1 MPRPWNC
8 NITAFVRM
16 VLVCCLLPVSGA
28 AQLTPGQAAGKQI
41 YNEGASPSGRPIEAV
56 LGEGSTRVPGK
67 LMLCASCH
75 GFDGKGRP
83 EGGVTPSIITWEA
96 LTAPLRSTDTLGHRR
111 PAYNLL
117 SLRRAI
123 THGVDPLGKG
133 LGVAM
138 PRYQISPR
146 DLNNLIEY
154 LKVLGRESEPGLTA
168 SSVRLGTIVPAGA
181 PFAISGQHSVA
192 LLKAYFDELNQQGG
206 VYGRR
211 LELLVLQV
219 SGSQQEIERQAEQF
233 VRNNNLFA
241 MAGILAPG
249 AEAGLAD
256 LMERLGVPTI
266 SAFALNSEEDAAS
279 RSKSFYLLSGLSQQ
293 ARVLVKFAGDHTRDL
308 AEKTAVV
315 YPESMADLAGQVM
328 DQCRTVSMGNVMPLK
343 YSKFESAQFAESLSR
358 QNVRTVFFLGRGSEL
373 TEMLANAPSLHWN
386 PTVFQPGPL
395 AGEDVLRIAAAFDD
409 HVFLSFPTLPSDLE
423 PEAVSEYNSLAAKHK
438 LGRAQ
443 PARSLAILASAK
455 VLTEGLRRSGQQLG
469 REKFIATLAAMYGFQ
484 TGLTPP
490 ISFGATK
497 RIGALGAYVVKLD
510 LKNKT
515 FVPVES
521 WVSP

>member
-1 MPRPWNC
+1 MLRPWSL
-8 NITAFVRM
+8 NITAFAGM
-16 VLVCCLLPVSGA
+16 VLVGCLLPLSGA
-28 AQLTPGQAAGKQI
+28 AQLTPAQAAGKQI
-41 YNEGASPSGRPIEAV
+41 YNEGTSPSGRPLEAI
-56 LGEGSTRVPGK
+56 LGEGSTRVPAT

-83 EGGVTPSIITWEA
+83 EGGITPSIITWDA
-96 LTAPLRSTDTLGHRR
+96 LTTALRSANAMGHRR

-138 PRYQISPR
+138 PRYQMSPR

-154 LKVLGRESEPGLTA
+154 LKVLGKEFEPGLTA
-168 SSVRLGTIVPAGA
+168 TSIRLGTIVAAEG

-206 VYGRR
+206 IYGRR
-211 LELLVLQV
+211 LELLVMQA
-219 SGSQQEIERQAEQF
+219 SGTPQEITRQAEDF
-233 VRNNNLFA
+233 VRKSNLFA
-241 MAGILAPG
+241 MVGILVPG
-249 AEAGLAD
+249 AETRLAD
-256 LMERLGVPTI
+256 LMERLGVPTVG
-266 SAFALNSEEDAAS
+266 AFASNSEADAAG

-293 ARVLVKFAGDHTRDL
+293 ARVLVKFAGDHARDL
-308 AEKTAVV
+308 ADKVAVV
-315 YPESMADLAGQVM
+315 YPESMADLAGLVM
-328 DQCRTVSMGNVMPLK
+328 EQCRTVSMADVTPLK
-343 YSKFESAQFAESLSR
+343 YSKFEAARFAGSLAG
-358 QNVRTVFFLGRGSEL
+358 QNVRTVFFLGRGNEL
-373 TEMLANAPSLHWN
+373 AEMLAGAPGLHWS
-386 PTVFQPGPL
+386 PTVYQPGPL
-395 AGEDVLRIAAAFDD
+395 AGEDVLKIANAFDD
-409 HVFLSFPTLPSDLE
+409 HVFLSFPTLPTDLE
-423 PEAVSEYNSLAAKHK
+423 PDAVGAYNALVEKHN
-438 LGRAQ
+438 LGHAQ

-455 VLTEGLRRSGQQLG
+455 VLLEGLRRSGRQLG
-469 REKFIATLAAMYGFQ
+469 REKFITTLAAMYGFQ